1 MLQHTEA
8 DQGYPARIYRRSER
22 AKVIY
27 TTMLSLRSSR
37 NKITKMVTGWALCDT
52 IFDTRFITKRPEA
65 HLTDD
70 APGVCITY

>member
-1 MLQHTEA
+1 M
-8 DQGYPARIYRRSER
+8 
-22 AKVIY
+22 
-27 TTMLSLRSSR
+27 

-52 IFDTRFITKRPEA
+52 NFDTRFITKRPEA